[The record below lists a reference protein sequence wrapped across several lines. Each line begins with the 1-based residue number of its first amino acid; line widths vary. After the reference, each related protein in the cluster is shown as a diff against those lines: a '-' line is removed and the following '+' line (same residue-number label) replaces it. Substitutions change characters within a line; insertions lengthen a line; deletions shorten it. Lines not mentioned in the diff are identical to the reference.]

1 MVLVLL
7 MLVLLAA
14 AATGYP
20 SHPSIMPFMR
30 MPRNLSQLTYPAADG
45 RNRIWTK
52 EDLDRA
58 PSVLN
63 YEQMWPVIM
72 RLEAGLP
79 ITVLAF
85 GDSITKDHGG
95 CFHRDRCVRA
105 GRQAAAGTRAAYTV
119 LMLYSGTV
127 VV

>member
-1 MVLVLL
+1 MHITTVMVFVS
-7 MLVLLAA
+7 LAA
-14 AATGYP
+14 VAIGHP
-20 SHPSIMPFMR
+20 SHPVL

-63 YEQMWPVIM
+63 YEQMWPVIR
-72 RLEAGLP
+72 RLESGLP

-95 CFHRDRCVRA
+95 CFHRDRYVK
-105 GRQAAAGTRAAYTV
+105 AAAGTLATY
-119 LMLYSGTV
+119 
-127 VV
+127 